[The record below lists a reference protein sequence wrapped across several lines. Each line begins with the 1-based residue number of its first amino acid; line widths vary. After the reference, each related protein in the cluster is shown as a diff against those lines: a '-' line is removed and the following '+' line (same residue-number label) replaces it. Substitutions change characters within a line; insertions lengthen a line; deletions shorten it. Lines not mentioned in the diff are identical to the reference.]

1 MLCINHHVLR
11 NKILFAVKNERR
23 EIVKR
28 EKDVKRKKR
37 WTKDDT
43 ELTLLGLPTYIW
55 FICFAYLPMFG
66 IIIAF
71 KKLSFKQGHGF
82 IYNLITS
89 EWSGFDNFQ
98 FLFKS
103 NDAFIILRNTI
114 LYNLVFICLGLL
126 IPVTL
131 AILISQLH
139 NKKIAKV
146 CQTCM
151 FLPHFMSYVVVSYF
165 VWAFLSYDK
174 GLINSVLVSLGNDPV
189 QWYME
194 SGPWP
199 ALIIIINAW
208 KGLGYGMV
216 VYLAT
221 ITGIDDSYYE
231 AALIDGASK
240 WQQTR
245 FITLPMLRPII
256 AIMFIMSVGG
266 IFRSDFGLFYQVP
279 RNSPSLY
286 NVVTTL
292 DVYIY
297 NAIGQSTNVGM
308 ASAAAFLQSV
318 LGCILLLT
326 ANAVVKKIDPD
337 AGLI

>member
-1 MLCINHHVLR
+1 MA
-11 NKILFAVKNERR
+11 KEER
-23 EIVKR
+23 
-28 EKDVKRKKR
+28 VKRKKR
-37 WTKDDT
+37 WTRDDT
-43 ELTLLGLPTYIW
+43 ELTALGLPTYIW
-55 FICFAYLPMFG
+55 FICFSYLPMFG

-82 IYNLITS
+82 IYNLFTS
-89 EWSGFDNFQ
+89 DWCGLDNFQ

-114 LYNLVFICLGLL
+114 LYNVVFICLGLV

-131 AILISQLH
+131 AILMSQLYSR
-139 NKKIAKV
+139 KLAKI

-174 GLINSVLVSLGNDPV
+174 GLVNNLLISMGNDPM

-194 SGPWP
+194 PKYWP
-199 ALIIIINAW
+199 FLIVFTNTW

-221 ITGIDDSYYE
+221 ITGIDSTYYE
-231 AALIDGASK
+231 AAIIDGATK
-240 WQQTR
+240 WQQSR

-297 NAIGQSTNVGM
+297 NALGQSTNVGM
-308 ASAAAFLQSV
+308 ASAAAFMQSV
-318 LGCILLLT
+318 LGCILLLV
-326 ANAVVKKIDPD
+326 ANTVVKRIDPD

>member
-1 MLCINHHVLR
+1 MA
-11 NKILFAVKNERR
+11 KEERT
-23 EIVKR
+23 
-28 EKDVKRKKR
+28 KRKRKWSR
-37 WTKDDT
+37 VDT

-55 FICFAYLPMFG
+55 FICFSYLPMFG

-71 KKLSFKQGHGF
+71 KKLTFKQGHGF
-82 IYNLITS
+82 IYNLFTS
-89 EWSGFDNFQ
+89 DWCGLDNFQ

-103 NDAFIILRNTI
+103 SDAFIILRNTI
-114 LYNLVFICLGLL
+114 LYNVVFICLGLV

-131 AILISQLH
+131 AILMSQLY
-139 NKKIAKV
+139 NRKLAKI

-174 GLINSVLVSLGNDPV
+174 GFVNNLLLSMGSDPK

-194 SGPWP
+194 PAYWP
-199 ALIIIINAW
+199 FLVVFINTW

-221 ITGIDDSYYE
+221 ITGIDSTYYE
-231 AALIDGASK
+231 AAIIDGATK
-240 WQQTR
+240 WQQSR
-245 FITLPMLRPII
+245 YITLPMLRPII
-256 AIMFIMSVGG
+256 AIMFIMSIGG

-297 NAIGQSTNVGM
+297 NALGQSTNVGM
-308 ASAAAFLQSV
+308 ASAAAFMQSA
-318 LGCILLLT
+318 LGCIFLLV
-326 ANAVVKKIDPD
+326 ANTVVKRIDSD

>member
-1 MLCINHHVLR
+1 MA
-11 NKILFAVKNERR
+11 KEERT
-23 EIVKR
+23 
-28 EKDVKRKKR
+28 KRKRKWSR
-37 WTKDDT
+37 DDT

-55 FICFAYLPMFG
+55 FICFSYLPMFG

-71 KKLSFKQGHGF
+71 KKLTFKQGHGF
-82 IYNLITS
+82 IYNLFTS
-89 EWSGFDNFQ
+89 EWCELDNFQ

-103 NDAFIILRNTI
+103 SDAFIILRNTI
-114 LYNLVFICLGLL
+114 LYNVVFICLGLV

-131 AILISQLH
+131 AILMSQLY
-139 NKKIAKV
+139 NRKLAKI

-174 GLINSVLVSLGNDPV
+174 GFVNNLLLSMGSDPK

-194 SGPWP
+194 PAYWP
-199 ALIIIINAW
+199 FLVVFINTW

-221 ITGIDDSYYE
+221 ITGIDSTYYE
-231 AALIDGASK
+231 AAIIDGATK
-240 WQQTR
+240 WQQSR
-245 FITLPMLRPII
+245 YITLPMLRPII
-256 AIMFIMSVGG
+256 AIMFIMSIGG

-297 NAIGQSTNVGM
+297 NALGQSTNVGM
-308 ASAAAFLQSV
+308 ASAAAFMQSA
-318 LGCILLLT
+318 LGCIFLLV
-326 ANAVVKKIDPD
+326 ANTVVKRIDSD

>member
-1 MLCINHHVLR
+1 MA
-11 NKILFAVKNERR
+11 KEER
-23 EIVKR
+23 
-28 EKDVKRKKR
+28 VKRKKKWSR
-37 WTKDDT
+37 DDT

-55 FICFAYLPMFG
+55 FICFSYLPMFG

-82 IYNLITS
+82 IYNLFTS
-89 EWSGFDNFQ
+89 EWCGLDNFQ

-103 NDAFIILRNTI
+103 SDAFIILRNTI
-114 LYNLVFICLGLL
+114 LYNVVFICLGLV

-131 AILISQLH
+131 AILMSQLY
-139 NKKIAKV
+139 NRKLAKI

-174 GLINSVLVSLGNDPV
+174 GFVNNLLISMGSDPK

-194 SGPWP
+194 PSYWP
-199 ALIIIINAW
+199 FLIIFTNTW

-221 ITGIDDSYYE
+221 ITGIDTTYYE
-231 AALIDGASK
+231 AAIIDGATK
-240 WQQTR
+240 WQQSR
-245 FITLPMLRPII
+245 YITLPMLRPII
-256 AIMFIMSVGG
+256 AIMFIMSIGG

-297 NAIGQSTNVGM
+297 NALGQSTNVGM
-308 ASAAAFLQSV
+308 ASAAAFMQSA
-318 LGCILLLT
+318 LGCIFLLV
-326 ANAVVKKIDPD
+326 ANTVVKRIDPD

>member
-1 MLCINHHVLR
+1 MA
-11 NKILFAVKNERR
+11 KEERT
-23 EIVKR
+23 
-28 EKDVKRKKR
+28 KRKRKWSR
-37 WTKDDT
+37 DDT

-55 FICFAYLPMFG
+55 FICFSYLPMFG

-71 KKLSFKQGHGF
+71 KKLTFKQGHGF
-82 IYNLITS
+82 IYNLFTS
-89 EWSGFDNFQ
+89 EWCGLDNFQ

-103 NDAFIILRNTI
+103 SDAFIILRNTI
-114 LYNLVFICLGLL
+114 LYNVVFICLGLV

-131 AILISQLH
+131 AILMSQLY
-139 NKKIAKV
+139 NRKLAKI

-174 GLINSVLVSLGNDPV
+174 GFVNNLLLSMGSDPK

-194 SGPWP
+194 PAYWP
-199 ALIIIINAW
+199 FLVVFINTW

-221 ITGIDDSYYE
+221 ITGIDSTYYE
-231 AALIDGASK
+231 AAIIDGATK
-240 WQQTR
+240 WQQSR
-245 FITLPMLRPII
+245 YITLPMLRPII
-256 AIMFIMSVGG
+256 AIMFIMSIGG
-266 IFRSDFGLFYQVP
+266 IFRSDFGSFYQVP

-297 NAIGQSTNVGM
+297 NALGQSTNVGM
-308 ASAAAFLQSV
+308 ASAAAFMQSA
-318 LGCILLLT
+318 LGCIFLLV
-326 ANAVVKKIDPD
+326 ANTVVKRIDSD

>member
-1 MLCINHHVLR
+1 MA
-11 NKILFAVKNERR
+11 KEER
-23 EIVKR
+23 
-28 EKDVKRKKR
+28 VKRKKKWSR
-37 WTKDDT
+37 DDT

-55 FICFAYLPMFG
+55 FICFSYLPMFG

-82 IYNLITS
+82 IYNLFTS
-89 EWSGFDNFQ
+89 EWCGLHNFQ

-103 NDAFIILRNTI
+103 SDAFIILRNTI
-114 LYNLVFICLGLL
+114 LYNVVFICLGLV

-131 AILISQLH
+131 AILMSQLY
-139 NKKIAKV
+139 NRKLAKI

-174 GLINSVLVSLGNDPV
+174 GFVNNLLISMGSDPK

-194 SGPWP
+194 PSYWP
-199 ALIIIINAW
+199 FLIIFTNTW

-221 ITGIDDSYYE
+221 ITGIDTTYYE
-231 AALIDGASK
+231 AAIIDGATK
-240 WQQTR
+240 WQQSR
-245 FITLPMLRPII
+245 YITLPMLRPII
-256 AIMFIMSVGG
+256 AIMFIMSIGG

-297 NAIGQSTNVGM
+297 NALGQSTNVGM
-308 ASAAAFLQSV
+308 ASAAAFMQSA
-318 LGCILLLT
+318 LGCIFLLV
-326 ANAVVKKIDPD
+326 ANTVVKRIDPD

>member
-1 MLCINHHVLR
+1 MA
-11 NKILFAVKNERR
+11 KEERT
-23 EIVKR
+23 
-28 EKDVKRKKR
+28 KRKRKWSR
-37 WTKDDT
+37 DDT

-55 FICFAYLPMFG
+55 FICFSYLPMFG

-71 KKLSFKQGHGF
+71 KKLTFKQGHGF
-82 IYNLITS
+82 IYNLFTS
-89 EWSGFDNFQ
+89 EWCGLDNFQ

-103 NDAFIILRNTI
+103 SDAFIILRNTI
-114 LYNLVFICLGLL
+114 LYNVVFICLGLV

-131 AILISQLH
+131 AILMSQLY
-139 NKKIAKV
+139 NRKLAKI

-174 GLINSVLVSLGNDPV
+174 GFVNNLLLSMGSDPK

-194 SGPWP
+194 PAYWP
-199 ALIIIINAW
+199 FLVVFINTW

-221 ITGIDDSYYE
+221 ITGIDSTYYE
-231 AALIDGASK
+231 AAIIDGATK
-240 WQQTR
+240 WQQSR
-245 FITLPMLRPII
+245 YITLPMLRPII
-256 AIMFIMSVGG
+256 AIMFIMSIGG

-297 NAIGQSTNVGM
+297 NALGQSTNVGM
-308 ASAAAFLQSV
+308 ASAAAFMQSA
-318 LGCILLLT
+318 LGCIFLLV
-326 ANAVVKKIDPD
+326 ANTVVKRIDSD

>member
-1 MLCINHHVLR
+1 MA
-11 NKILFAVKNERR
+11 KEERT
-23 EIVKR
+23 
-28 EKDVKRKKR
+28 KRKRKWSR
-37 WTKDDT
+37 DDT

-55 FICFAYLPMFG
+55 FICFSYLPMFG

-71 KKLSFKQGHGF
+71 KKLTFKQGHGF
-82 IYNLITS
+82 IYNLFTS
-89 EWSGFDNFQ
+89 EWCGLDNFQ

-103 NDAFIILRNTI
+103 SDAFIILRNTI
-114 LYNLVFICLGLL
+114 LYNVVFICLGLV

-131 AILISQLH
+131 AILMSQLY
-139 NKKIAKV
+139 NRKLAKI

-174 GLINSVLVSLGNDPV
+174 GFVNNLLLSMGSDPK

-194 SGPWP
+194 PAYWP
-199 ALIIIINAW
+199 FLVVFINTW
-208 KGLGYGMV
+208 KGLGYGMM

-221 ITGIDDSYYE
+221 ITGIDSTYYE
-231 AALIDGASK
+231 AAIIDGATK
-240 WQQTR
+240 WQQSR
-245 FITLPMLRPII
+245 YITLPMLRPII
-256 AIMFIMSVGG
+256 AIMFIMSIGG

-297 NAIGQSTNVGM
+297 NALGQSTNVGM
-308 ASAAAFLQSV
+308 ASAAAFMQSA
-318 LGCILLLT
+318 LGCIFLLV
-326 ANAVVKKIDPD
+326 ANTVVKRIDSD

>member
-1 MLCINHHVLR
+1 MA
-11 NKILFAVKNERR
+11 KEAK
-23 EIVKR
+23 KS
-28 EKDVKRKKR
+28 RKKAK
-37 WTKDDT
+37 WTRDDT
-43 ELTLLGLPTYIW
+43 ELTILGIPTFVW
-55 FICFAYLPMFG
+55 FICFSYLPMFG

-71 KKLSFKQGHGF
+71 KQLSFKQGYGF
-82 IYNLITS
+82 IYNLLTS
-89 EWSGFDNFQ
+89 RWSGFENFE

-103 NDAFIILRNTI
+103 NDAAIILRNTV
-114 LYNLVFICLGLL
+114 LYNIAFICLGLL

-131 AILISQLH
+131 AILMSQLFSR
-139 NKKIAKV
+139 KAAKF

-174 GLINSVLVSLGNDPV
+174 GLINNFLISIGSEPS

-194 SGPWP
+194 PKYWP
-199 ALIIIINAW
+199 ILIIVINTW

-221 ITGIDDSYYE
+221 ITGIDGTYYE
-231 AALIDGASK
+231 AAVIDGATK
-240 WQQTR
+240 WQQSR
-245 FITLPMLRPII
+245 YITLPMLRPII

-297 NAIGQSTNVGM
+297 NALGQSTNVGM
-308 ASAAAFLQSV
+308 ASAAAFMQSV
-318 LGCILLLT
+318 LGCIILLT
-326 ANAVVKKIDPD
+326 ANTIVKKIDPD

>member
-1 MLCINHHVLR
+1 MAKAR
-11 NKILFAVKNERR
+11 D
-23 EIVKR
+23 
-28 EKDVKRKKR
+28 EKKKKHL
-37 WTKDDT
+37 WTRDDT
-43 ELTLLGLPTYIW
+43 ELTTLAIPTFVW
-55 FICFAYLPMFG
+55 FICFSYLPMFG

-71 KKLSFKQGHGF
+71 KKLSFKPGHGF
-82 IYNLITS
+82 LYNLFTS
-89 EWSGFDNFQ
+89 EWCGLDNFQ

-103 NDAFIILRNTI
+103 NDAAIILRNTI
-114 LYNLVFICLGLL
+114 LYNVVFICLGLL
-126 IPVTL
+126 IPVSL
-131 AILISQLH
+131 AILMSQLYSR
-139 NKKIAKV
+139 KLAKV

-174 GLINSVLVSLGNDPV
+174 GLANSFLASLGSDPK

-194 SGPWP
+194 PNYWP
-199 ALIIIINAW
+199 FLIVLTNTW

-221 ITGIDDSYYE
+221 ITGIDDTYYE
-231 AALIDGASK
+231 AAVIDGASK

-245 FITLPMLRPII
+245 YITLPMLRPII
-256 AIMFIMSVGG
+256 AIMFIMSIGG

-286 NVVTTL
+286 NAVTTL

-297 NAIGQSTNVGM
+297 NALGKSTNVGM

-318 LGCILLLT
+318 LGCCFLLV
-326 ANAVVKKIDPD
+326 ANGVVKKIDSD

>member
-1 MLCINHHVLR
+1 MA
-11 NKILFAVKNERR
+11 KEERT
-23 EIVKR
+23 
-28 EKDVKRKKR
+28 KRKRKWSR
-37 WTKDDT
+37 DDT

-55 FICFAYLPMFG
+55 FICFSYLPMFG

-71 KKLSFKQGHGF
+71 KKLTFKQGHGF
-82 IYNLITS
+82 IYNLFTS
-89 EWSGFDNFQ
+89 EWCGLDNFQ

-103 NDAFIILRNTI
+103 SDAFIILRNTI
-114 LYNLVFICLGLL
+114 LYNVVFICLGLV

-131 AILISQLH
+131 AILMSQLY
-139 NKKIAKV
+139 NRKLAKI

-174 GLINSVLVSLGNDPV
+174 GFVNNLLLSMGSDPK

-194 SGPWP
+194 PAYWP
-199 ALIIIINAW
+199 FLVVFINTW

-221 ITGIDDSYYE
+221 ITGIDSTYYE
-231 AALIDGASK
+231 AAIIDGATK
-240 WQQTR
+240 WQQSR
-245 FITLPMLRPII
+245 YITLPMLRPII
-256 AIMFIMSVGG
+256 AIMFIMSIGG

-297 NAIGQSTNVGM
+297 NALGQSTKVGM
-308 ASAAAFLQSV
+308 ASAAAFMQSA
-318 LGCILLLT
+318 LGCIFLLV
-326 ANAVVKKIDPD
+326 ANTVVKRIDSD

>member
-1 MLCINHHVLR
+1 MA
-11 NKILFAVKNERR
+11 KEERT
-23 EIVKR
+23 
-28 EKDVKRKKR
+28 KRKRKWSR
-37 WTKDDT
+37 DDT

-55 FICFAYLPMFG
+55 FICFSYLPMFG

-71 KKLSFKQGHGF
+71 KKLTFKQGHGF
-82 IYNLITS
+82 IYNLFTS
-89 EWSGFDNFQ
+89 EWCGLDNFQ

-103 NDAFIILRNTI
+103 SDAFIILRNTI
-114 LYNLVFICLGLL
+114 LYNVVFICLGLV

-131 AILISQLH
+131 AILMSQLY
-139 NKKIAKV
+139 NRKLAKI

-174 GLINSVLVSLGNDPV
+174 GFVNNLLLSMGSEPK

-194 SGPWP
+194 PAYWP
-199 ALIIIINAW
+199 FLVVFINTW

-221 ITGIDDSYYE
+221 ITGIDSTYYE
-231 AALIDGASK
+231 AAIIDGATK
-240 WQQTR
+240 WQQSR
-245 FITLPMLRPII
+245 YITLPMLRPII
-256 AIMFIMSVGG
+256 AIMFIMSIGG

-297 NAIGQSTNVGM
+297 NALGQSTNVGM
-308 ASAAAFLQSV
+308 ASAAAFMQSA
-318 LGCILLLT
+318 LGCIFLLV
-326 ANAVVKKIDPD
+326 ANTVVKRIDSD

>member
-1 MLCINHHVLR
+1 M
-11 NKILFAVKNERR
+11 
-23 EIVKR
+23 
-28 EKDVKRKKR
+28 
-37 WTKDDT
+37 
-43 ELTLLGLPTYIW
+43 
-55 FICFAYLPMFG
+55 
-66 IIIAF
+66 
-71 KKLSFKQGHGF
+71 
-82 IYNLITS
+82 
-89 EWSGFDNFQ
+89 
-98 FLFKS
+98 
-103 NDAFIILRNTI
+103 
-114 LYNLVFICLGLL
+114 VFICLGLV

-131 AILISQLH
+131 AILMSQLY
-139 NKKIAKV
+139 NRKLAKI

-174 GLINSVLVSLGNDPV
+174 GFVNNLLLSMGSDPK

-194 SGPWP
+194 PAYWP
-199 ALIIIINAW
+199 FLVVFINTW

-221 ITGIDDSYYE
+221 ITGIDSTYYE
-231 AALIDGASK
+231 AAIIDGATK
-240 WQQTR
+240 WQQSR
-245 FITLPMLRPII
+245 YITLPMLRPII
-256 AIMFIMSVGG
+256 AIMFIMSIGG

-297 NAIGQSTNVGM
+297 NALGQSTNVGM
-308 ASAAAFLQSV
+308 ASAAAFMQSA
-318 LGCILLLT
+318 LGCIFLLV
-326 ANAVVKKIDPD
+326 ANTVVKRIDSD

>member
-1 MLCINHHVLR
+1 MR
-11 NKILFAVKNERR
+11 SDRMAKEERT
-23 EIVKR
+23 
-28 EKDVKRKKR
+28 KRKRKWSR
-37 WTKDDT
+37 DDT

-55 FICFAYLPMFG
+55 FICFSYLPMFG

-71 KKLSFKQGHGF
+71 KKLTFKQGHGF
-82 IYNLITS
+82 IYNLFTS
-89 EWSGFDNFQ
+89 EWCGLDNFQ

-103 NDAFIILRNTI
+103 SDAFIILRNTI
-114 LYNLVFICLGLL
+114 LYNVVFICLGLV

-131 AILISQLH
+131 AILMSQLY
-139 NKKIAKV
+139 NRKLAKI

-174 GLINSVLVSLGNDPV
+174 GFVNNLLLSMGSEPK

-194 SGPWP
+194 PAYWP
-199 ALIIIINAW
+199 FLVVFINTW

-221 ITGIDDSYYE
+221 ITGIDSTYYE
-231 AALIDGASK
+231 AAIIDGATK
-240 WQQTR
+240 WQQSR
-245 FITLPMLRPII
+245 YITLPMLRPII
-256 AIMFIMSVGG
+256 AIMFIMSIGG

-297 NAIGQSTNVGM
+297 NALGQSTNVGM
-308 ASAAAFLQSV
+308 ASAAAFMQSA
-318 LGCILLLT
+318 LGCIFLLV
-326 ANAVVKKIDPD
+326 ANTVVKRIDSD

>member
-1 MLCINHHVLR
+1 MAKGENARH
-11 NKILFAVKNERR
+11 
-23 EIVKR
+23 
-28 EKDVKRKKR
+28 KKR
-37 WTKDDT
+37 WTRDDT
-43 ELTLLGLPTYIW
+43 ELTALGLPTYIW
-55 FICFAYLPMFG
+55 FFCFAYLPMFG

-82 IYNLITS
+82 IYNLLTS
-89 EWSGFDNFQ
+89 EWCGFDNFQ

-103 NDAFIILRNTI
+103 SDAFIILRNTI
-114 LYNLVFICLGLL
+114 LYNVVFICLGLV

-131 AILISQLH
+131 AILMSQLYSR
-139 NKKIAKV
+139 KLAKI

-174 GLINSVLVSLGNDPV
+174 GLVNNLLLSMGSESK

-194 SGPWP
+194 PGYWP
-199 ALIIIINAW
+199 FLIVFTNTW

-221 ITGIDDSYYE
+221 ITGIDSTYYE
-231 AALIDGASK
+231 AAIIDGATK
-240 WQQTR
+240 WQQSR

-286 NVVTTL
+286 SVVTTL

-297 NAIGQSTNVGM
+297 NALGQSTNVGM
-308 ASAAAFLQSV
+308 ASAAAFMQSV
-318 LGCILLLT
+318 LGCVFLLA
-326 ANAVVKKIDPD
+326 ANTVVKKIDPD